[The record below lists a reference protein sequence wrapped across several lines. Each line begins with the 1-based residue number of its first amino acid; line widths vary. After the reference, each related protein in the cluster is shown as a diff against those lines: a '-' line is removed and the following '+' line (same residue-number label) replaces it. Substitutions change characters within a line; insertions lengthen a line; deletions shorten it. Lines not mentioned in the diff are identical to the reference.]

1 MAFDRLIY
9 IDRLKQAGMDEGLAR
24 AHADALRDALL
35 ETVATKADL
44 ADLRNELKAEIGDVR
59 FEAKELRHE
68 MQTEFKAVRVE
79 VNDLR
84 HEMQAE
90 FKALR
95 IEIQLSQ
102 RDLMPKGAA
111 ALVVLAS
118 VLIGVKF
125 LG

>member
-68 MQTEFKAVRVE
+68 MQTEFKA
-79 VNDLR
+79 
-84 HEMQAE
+84 
-90 FKALR
+90 LR